1 MVNELYHAGYF
12 RRFAIGKY
20 PAGQVVHICELCER
34 HGWKK
39 PDVYHGFNHAVQ
51 RSVEPELSQCL
62 RYHGIAFDA
71 FNPIASRMLTEH
83 EEGNR
88 FDPKKTPA
96 LSYLHKQYWI
106 DTYIDALDVIKP
118 IAQKLGVTT
127 TTSSVRRASH
137 HSLMKMEHRDA
148 MITETSGAVQLEED
162 LEKGLLPEEMVKAF
176 GENWGAADWIITP
189 VVQQQ
194 QIHTPND
201 SLLPQRGMSQSIAIY
216 WGMM

>member
-1 MVNELYHAGYF
+1 MVNELYQTGYF

-20 PAGQVVHICELCER
+20 SAGQVMHICELCER

-39 PDVYHGFNHAVQ
+39 PDIYQGSYHAVQ

-62 RYHGIAFDA
+62 SYHGVAFDG
-71 FNPIASRMLTEH
+71 FNPIAGRMLTEH

-88 FDPKKTPA
+88 FDPKKPPA

-118 IAQKLGVTT
+118 AAQKLGITK

-137 HSLMKMEHRDA
+137 HSLITMGHRDA
-148 MITETSGAVQLEED
+148 MITEASGAAKLEED
-162 LEKGLLPEEMVKAF
+162 LEKGLLSEEMVKAF
-176 GENWGAADWIITP
+176 GENGGANECIIP
-189 VVQQQ
+189 PESERQ

-201 SLLPQRGMSQSIAIY
+201 FIPQRTMSQSIAIY
-216 WGMM
+216 WGMV